1 MTEKKKYEKPS
12 MQVFELKQQQ
22 QLLAGSQ
29 LNGQLS
35 DPDDYLLQDDPFSS
49 APQLPGGPNLFDF

>member
-22 QLLAGSQ
+22 QLLAGSNGNGD
-29 LNGQLS
+29 LNPMG
-35 DPDDYLLQDDPFSS
+35 DPEDL
-49 APQLPGGPNLFDF
+49 